1 MNQREVDQEY
11 QHSFHTFKSKPRHQ
25 NMITRD
31 FKKKKKLHKKL
42 KVMGIEFSVV
52 LLDFLW

>member
-31 FKKKKKLHKKL
+31 FKKKKITQKAQGYGH
-42 KVMGIEFSVV
+42 
-52 LLDFLW
+52 